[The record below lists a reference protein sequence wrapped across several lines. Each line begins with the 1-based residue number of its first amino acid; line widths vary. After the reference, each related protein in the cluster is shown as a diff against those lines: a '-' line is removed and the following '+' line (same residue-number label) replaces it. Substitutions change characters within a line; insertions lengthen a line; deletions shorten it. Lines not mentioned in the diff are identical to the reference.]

1 VIETSEIQRREPIE
15 VLNSVQPNHNQQ
27 DAGSQRDPGR
37 KLWIGQV
44 LRFGLVG
51 GLNTLVDL
59 LILNILLLLFPT
71 SSTPIILAYSALAYS
86 LGAVNSFLLNKYW
99 TFGYRKRTTWR
110 EVVRF
115 IVTTLCGVG
124 WSSIILWLASRVLH
138 PFLVN
143 TTIWAN
149 TSKVLAISG
158 TALISYLGMSLWV
171 FVSKTRKEQTRLN
184 APVPAHTSISDEQVL
199 HPLGEQRATIK
210 ALLTTPHRSLP
221 YSREFSPAG
230 WRADDHRLL
239 PEVQRLSVSSGHEQS
254 VANDYGNGPI
264 SSHSISVVLPAYNEE
279 QVIANT
285 VSTVLHVLYTW
296 RVDFEVLVVN
306 DGSTDRTGEIVAA
319 LAGTHPRVRLI
330 THPTNEGYGAS
341 LVSGFAVAAK
351 ELTFFMDSDGQFDIR
366 ELQKFF
372 PLIDEYDAVIGYR
385 RHRQDSW
392 MRKLNAWGWN
402 HLVGWVLD
410 VHVRDVDCAFKL
422 LHTEFL
428 HQHPLQT
435 RGAMINAELLY
446 RLTRAGCSYQE
457 IGVQHLPRLHGRVT
471 GARPS
476 VILRAFRELFVSA
489 REWRRVE
496 QGHSITRTRREL
508 PTRS

>member
-1 VIETSEIQRREPIE
+1 MIETSDLHYRETIE
-15 VLNSVQPNHNQQ
+15 VLNSDQSYHHEQ
-27 DAGSQRDPGR
+27 DADSQHDPGR
-37 KLWIGQV
+37 KRLSGKV

-51 GLNTLVDL
+51 GLNTLMDL

-71 SSTPIILAYSALAYS
+71 NSTPIILVYSALAYS

-99 TFGYRKRTTWR
+99 TFGYRQKTTWR

-115 IVTTLCGVG
+115 IVTTLCGIG

-138 PFLVN
+138 PFFVN

-149 TSKVLAISG
+149 ASKMIAISG
-158 TALISYLGMSLWV
+158 TALISYVGMSLWV
-171 FVSKTRKEQTRLN
+171 FVSKTRRDQTMLN
-184 APVPAHTSISDEQVL
+184 APVPAWGDASVPTQL
-199 HPLGEQRATIK
+199 NTPPAPTRYGTKGPL
-210 ALLTTPHRSLP
+210 S
-221 YSREFSPAG
+221 
-230 WRADDHRLL
+230 
-239 PEVQRLSVSSGHEQS
+239 EVQRLSVSSGQEQS
-254 VANDYGNGPI
+254 GANEYGNEPI

-285 VSTVLHVLYTW
+285 VFTVLHVLNTW
-296 RVDFEVLVVN
+296 RMDFEVLVVN

-319 LAGTHPRVRLI
+319 LALAGAYPRVRLI
-330 THPTNEGYGAS
+330 THQTNEGYGAS
-341 LVSGFAVAAK
+341 LVSGFAAATK

-366 ELQKFF
+366 DLRKFF
-372 PLIDEYDAVIGYR
+372 PFIDTYDAVIGYR
-385 RHRQDSW
+385 RDRQDSW
-392 MRKLNAWGWN
+392 MRKLNAWGWK
-402 HLVGWVLD
+402 HLIGWVLD

-428 HQHPLQT
+428 YQHPLET
-435 RGAMINAELLY
+435 RGAMINTELLY
-446 RLTRAGCSYQE
+446 RLTRDGYSYHE
-457 IGVQHLPRLHGRVT
+457 IGVHHLPRLYGRAT

-489 REWRRVE
+489 RVWRRE
-496 QGHSITRTRREL
+496 EPEFSIPRIKREL

>member
-1 VIETSEIQRREPIE
+1 MTGFMCSSALRATHFFERTFFFVIETSEIQRREPIE

-171 FVSKTRKEQTRLN
+171 FVSKTRKEETRLN
-184 APVPAHTSISDEQVL
+184 APVPAHTSIS
-199 HPLGEQRATIK
+199 
-210 ALLTTPHRSLP
+210 
-221 YSREFSPAG
+221 
-230 WRADDHRLL
+230 DDHRLL

-264 SSHSISVVLPAYNEE
+264 SSHSISVVLPAFNEE

-285 VSTVLHVLYTW
+285 IFTVLHVLNTW
-296 RVDFEVLVVN
+296 RMDFEVLVVN

-319 LAGTHPRVRLI
+319 LAGAHPRVRLI

-341 LVSGFAVAAK
+341 LVSGFAAAAK

-385 RHRQDSW
+385 RDRQDSW

-457 IGVQHLPRLHGRVT
+457 IGVQHLPRLHGRAT